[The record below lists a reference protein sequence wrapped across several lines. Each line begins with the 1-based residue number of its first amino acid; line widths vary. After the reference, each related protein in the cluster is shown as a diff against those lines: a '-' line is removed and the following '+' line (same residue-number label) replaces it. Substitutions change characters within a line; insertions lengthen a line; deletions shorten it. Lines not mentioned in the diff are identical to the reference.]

1 MNLDSYHRKPIRL
14 RERLREATCEAIL
27 EAAEEAFAEEGP
39 KARMESIAA
48 RAGIAVGTL
57 YNHFRDRD
65 ALWAELRR
73 SRREALL
80 VRLHEALERVPRA
93 RFEAALRAFLH
104 ALVEH
109 WHEHRGFLSVLVQ
122 VEPLDLR
129 SPGPRSD
136 GRTMHD
142 EILSR
147 LADLV
152 RRGVAEGALRDEG
165 AELHPT
171 LLLGMLRAVLLR
183 RLHGDASPATAEVD
197 RMLDVFLKGA
207 GRAR

>member
-1 MNLDSYHRKPIRL
+1 MNLNSDNRKPVRL

-27 EAAEEAFAEEGP
+27 EAAEQAFAEEGP

-57 YNHFRDRD
+57 YNHFQDRD
-65 ALWAELRR
+65 ALWSELRR

-80 VRLHEALERVPRA
+80 VRLDEALERVRRA
-93 RFEAALRAFLH
+93 RFEPALRAFLH

-109 WHEHRGFLSVLVQ
+109 WREHRGFLSVLVQ
-122 VEPLDLR
+122 VEPLDVR
-129 SPGPRSD
+129 CPGPRSQE
-136 GRTMHD
+136 RTMHD

-147 LADLV
+147 VADLV
-152 RRGVAEGALRDEG
+152 RRGVAEGALREEG

-171 LLLGMLRAVLLR
+171 LLLGMLRGVLLG
-183 RLHGDASPATAEVD
+183 RLQADAGPATAEVD
-197 RMLDVFLKGA
+197 RMLDLFLHGA
-207 GRAR
+207 GRAA